1 MREEPKGVSLI
12 NGSSV
17 RRGFEMRRLIF
28 TTVAA
33 AVMVA
38 LTGVVNAAV
47 YTPGIIVVEF
57 ADNVNLEQKPGTKG
71 SGHGSLDILAEKYDV
86 YEVEALYT
94 MPKEPINHPHGL
106 WNWEDHQRAV
116 KKLRLKYLF
125 AIRFKAK
132 VDPVVVAEDYKKDVH
147 VVNANAEGHG
157 EAYMFPNDQYFD
169 QQWYLY
175 YEYNRDCD
183 IHWPEAWDRFI
194 WVPPEPV
201 DGYPIVGV
209 VDTGIYYSP
218 GGYVHEDIREN
229 IGPGWDMIGGEELP
243 RDLSGHGTAVSGIIG
258 ADTNNYLG
266 ITGVSINFADIMPVR
281 AFYDKPLD
289 PIFTHRGI
297 VRAVDMGADVVNM
310 SWGYGY
316 CPLEVRKAL
325 EHAWN
330 LDRVTIASSGN
341 NPDIYGPFYSYPAVD
356 EDPRMISI
364 GGTIRVPVDWERWPH
379 SGWHDFTV
387 DVVAPASPDIFS
399 LWLDDGYRGD
409 LEGTSY
415 SCAMGSG
422 IAAGCLVMLEG
433 PYTGIDHHVR
443 NCIHHGGRN
452 WGLPLDEKVGYGTE
466 YYDKALDRAI
476 EIHDGGDGGSRALA
490 AAAPALRLAQNAPN
504 PATSSTTI
512 RLELSSKNA
521 TRAELVI
528 YDLSGRRVRAFVVP
542 VRDGL
547 AEVAWDLTTSAGAR
561 VAPGVY
567 IYRVS
572 AGGLAAAKKCVVH

>member
-1 MREEPKGVSLI
+1 
-12 NGSSV
+12 
-17 RRGFEMRRLIF
+17 MRRIII
-28 TTVAA
+28 TTVAG
-33 AVMVA
+33 AVTVA
-38 LTGVVNAAV
+38 LTGVVNATV
-47 YTPGIIVVEF
+47 YTPGIIVVEYS
-57 ADNVNLEQKPGTKG
+57 DNVRLEQKPGTKG

-94 MPKEPINHPHGL
+94 MPKKPIKHPRGA
-106 WNWEDHQRAV
+106 WDWEDYKRSVEKA
-116 KKLRLKYLF
+116 RLKYLF
-125 AIRFKAK
+125 AIRFRAK
-132 VDPVVVAEDYKKDVH
+132 VDPVLVAEDYKKDVH

-201 DGYPIVGV
+201 DGYPIAGI
-209 VDTGIYYSP
+209 VDTGLYYSP
-218 GGYVHEDIREN
+218 GGYVHQDIGEN
-229 IGPGWDMIGGEELP
+229 IGVGFDVIGGEPLP
-243 RDLSGHGTAVSGIIG
+243 RDLSGHGTSVCGIIG
-258 ADTNNYLG
+258 ARTNNYLG
-266 ITGVSINFADIMPVR
+266 MAGVAINMATIMPVR

-289 PIFTHRGI
+289 PYYTSQGI
-297 VRAVDMGADVVNM
+297 ITAVDWGADVVNM
-310 SWGYGY
+310 SWGYDY
-316 CPLEVRKAL
+316 CPLEVLKAL
-325 EHAWN
+325 EHAWE

-341 NPDIYGPFYSYPAVD
+341 NPDTTGEFYSYPAVE

-364 GGTIRVPVDWERWPH
+364 GGTLRIPGEGWERWEH
-379 SGWHDFTV
+379 SGYHCFTV

-415 SCAMGSG
+415 SCAMGTG
-422 IAAGCLVMLEG
+422 IAAACLVMLEG

-443 NCIHHGGRN
+443 SCIHHGGAY
-452 WGLPLDEKVGYGTE
+452 WGLPRDEKWGYGTE
-466 YYDKALDRAI
+466 YYDDALDRAI
-476 EIHDGGDGGSRALA
+476 EIHGGGDGGSSGLT
-490 AAAPALRLAQNAPN
+490 AAAPALRLGQNAPN

-512 RLELSSKNA
+512 RLELSAKSI

-528 YDLSGRRVRAFVVP
+528 YDLSGRRVRTFDVP